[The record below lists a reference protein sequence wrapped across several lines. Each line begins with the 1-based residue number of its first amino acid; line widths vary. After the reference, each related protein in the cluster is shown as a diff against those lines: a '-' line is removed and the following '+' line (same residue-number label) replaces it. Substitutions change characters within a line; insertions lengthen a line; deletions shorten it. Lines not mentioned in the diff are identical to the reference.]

1 MNGGYH
7 DLDDLC
13 DTSDVTVLT
22 LFGKQERLMEL
33 RRELNEKVIFWSNA
47 FGFGNWGVYSN
58 DDKGR
63 GKR

>member
-1 MNGGYH
+1 
-7 DLDDLC
+7 
-13 DTSDVTVLT
+13 
-22 LFGKQERLMEL
+22 MEL

-63 GKR
+63 GKRQYCSTATNSIFTTTGVDSAAGDVYLRRS

>member
-1 MNGGYH
+1 
-7 DLDDLC
+7 
-13 DTSDVTVLT
+13 VTVLT

-33 RRELNEKVIFWSNA
+33 RRELNEKVIFLSNA